1 MADIAITD
9 QLDKPVESVKV
20 DLAQPSSLVK
30 YLQTQLLHLA
40 VVPDFLARKDL
51 VLSEAATKPTQYHAE
66 AKHAFQLGGT
76 QPEIDITPGAQVTI
90 GAEAGKL
97 SVTFQGSLGL
107 GVSGSAGQLTFGF
120 DTNTVATLEYQKA
133 FPVGAG
139 EPTLLSALSQT
150 LADFVIPADVSD
162 LEALGVGDVAT
173 VSGQGS
179 LKVSGGLSM
188 TVSPNPLASV
198 DLPLGV
204 GTIAVK
210 AGGTVAVSASFAIS
224 GSYQVQA
231 RRKDADTIALSVLR
245 EHGTAMTYDVSA
257 SAGITAGIGSMDLAA
272 VVMGAISTDPTKDQ
286 SLLGDLTP
294 AEIQTLTAAI
304 KSGADHN
311 LRASIDAAL
320 SASSD
325 DQAVFQYEIRPA
337 SLGADSRAAVQ
348 QALRGDLSALTA
360 MDDVGG
366 VTMLS
371 SILTQTQKRG
381 LTMKINLLGIVNLL
395 TVSELIR
402 KCEVLTDAVSGDV
415 TIKETVTGNRI
426 GAEMDPLLRNEALRK
441 ALFDSVLVTTCY
453 RAGKTV
459 TLADLSCE
467 HMHFAL
473 NQNTNHQIVSD
484 YLRWFVALNLLSTAE
499 PAAILAGFSDG
510 GPSTCVLRTTF
521 GDADCEAMFLDAGGN
536 PRPKSD
542 YLEVGRRAMR
552 ALLDPEHQ
560 EIDKLRFPIVDDALW
575 PTAAG
580 IGAAPDLGPLVGLST
595 ADVRV
600 EFLIGDMV
608 VITDW
613 ADGMSAVGAL
623 IQAARQSGG
632 TADARGA
639 LQKRLAEMVKKSKTR
654 FDEPWGMVCLFWA
667 GGSPRSAYGKAATQK
682 LIVER
687 GKTAVQS
694 QASATGV

>member
-1 MADIAITD
+1 
-9 QLDKPVESVKV
+9 
-20 DLAQPSSLVK
+20 
-30 YLQTQLLHLA
+30 
-40 VVPDFLARKDL
+40 
-51 VLSEAATKPTQYHAE
+51 
-66 AKHAFQLGGT
+66 
-76 QPEIDITPGAQVTI
+76 
-90 GAEAGKL
+90 
-97 SVTFQGSLGL
+97 
-107 GVSGSAGQLTFGF
+107 
-120 DTNTVATLEYQKA
+120 
-133 FPVGAG
+133 
-139 EPTLLSALSQT
+139 
-150 LADFVIPADVSD
+150 
-162 LEALGVGDVAT
+162 
-173 VSGQGS
+173 
-179 LKVSGGLSM
+179 
-188 TVSPNPLASV
+188 
-198 DLPLGV
+198 
-204 GTIAVK
+204 
-210 AGGTVAVSASFAIS
+210 
-224 GSYQVQA
+224 
-231 RRKDADTIALSVLR
+231 
-245 EHGTAMTYDVSA
+245 
-257 SAGITAGIGSMDLAA
+257 
-272 VVMGAISTDPTKDQ
+272 
-286 SLLGDLTP
+286 LTP

-304 KSGADHN
+304 KGGADHN

-320 SASSD
+320 SASND

-348 QALRGDLSALTA
+348 RALRGDLSALTA
-360 MDDVGG
+360 MDDAGG

-510 GPSTCVLRTTF
+510 GPSTCVLRTSF